1 MSIDETSH
9 GTTSYIGFV
18 IGVLNQRMKRRQI
31 KVKELQAADGQSL
44 AKEVL
49 ETLAEYSIPP
59 CKVKLLVTDSA
70 KAMHRCW
77 EELKPHCPDLIHVY
91 CLAHKLNLVSKF
103 IQSKHKKVNNLIGI
117 LKQLLA
123 RSGPRRRIF
132 KLVTGGQL
140 PLPPTPHEI
149 RWGTW
154 QISANYLSI
163 YIDAV
168 VFFLLQLKPD
178 KKGDASDLNN
188 PETRL
193 TKLQA
198 LLQNEEYLAEL
209 KDELKFLKSYE
220 QLPQWIW
227 KLEKSKVQFHK
238 AMEVVEDVRKSLTDV
253 VNRSTG
259 DNQARAQ
266 AILNEFEGCI
276 GDGDGLKLIQE
287 KLSQDEDSFYQFSPL
302 NSTDTERFF
311 KGFRS
316 NFTRTN
322 RYFKGQNMA
331 VITACKSAL
340 RPNRKYVLNRTTL
353 KVKVRIIY
361 FLTIIFK
368 L

>member
-1 MSIDETSH
+1 
-9 GTTSYIGFV
+9 
-18 IGVLNQRMKRRQI
+18 
-31 KVKELQAADGQSL
+31 
-44 AKEVL
+44 
-49 ETLAEYSIPP
+49 
-59 CKVKLLVTDSA
+59 
-70 KAMHRCW
+70 
-77 EELKPHCPDLIHVY
+77 
-91 CLAHKLNLVSKF
+91 
-103 IQSKHKKVNNLIGI
+103 
-117 LKQLLA
+117 LKQILA

-140 PLPPTPHEI
+140 PLPPTTHEI

-154 QISANYLSI
+154 QISAN
-163 YIDAV
+163 
-168 VFFLLQLKPD
+168 
-178 KKGDASDLNN
+178 
-188 PETRL
+188 
-193 TKLQA
+193 
-198 LLQNEEYLAEL
+198 YLAEL

-287 KLSQDEDSFYQFSPL
+287 KLSQDEDSFYKFSPL

-311 KGFRS
+311 KGFRLS
-316 NFTRTN
+316 FTRTN

-331 VITACKSAL
+331 VITAC
-340 RPNRKYVLNRTTL
+340 
-353 KVKVRIIY
+353 
-361 FLTIIFK
+361 
-368 L
+368 